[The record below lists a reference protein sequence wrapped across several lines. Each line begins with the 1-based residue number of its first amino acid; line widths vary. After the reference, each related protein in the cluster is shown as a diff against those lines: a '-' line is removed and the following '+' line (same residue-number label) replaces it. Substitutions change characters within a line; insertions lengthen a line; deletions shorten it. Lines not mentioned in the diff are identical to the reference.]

1 MHWYFIR
8 VQYGNGK
15 TEADK
20 FENDIYSSALGRS
33 SDYVLKIAM
42 LIEMGKRLISY
53 TITKESIE
61 VAIDL
66 VGTYF
71 LPSCICVIE
80 RLEEDEKFNQIEKV
94 LKKLRDKSGSC
105 GHSDLL
111 RSTKLKSRD
120 FTECIA
126 TLIESETIVEYDDEK
141 TKAKSYLLINS
152 DDSILSKL
160 RAEQDSTESIRHI
173 SKGALTKSQLK
184 GVDKILVLMDE

>member
-1 MHWYFIR
+1 
-8 VQYGNGK
+8 
-15 TEADK
+15 
-20 FENDIYSSALGRS
+20 
-33 SDYVLKIAM
+33 
-42 LIEMGKRLISY
+42 
-53 TITKESIE
+53 
-61 VAIDL
+61 
-66 VGTYF
+66 

-80 RLEEDEKFNQIEKV
+80 RLEEDENFNQIEKV
-94 LKKLRDKSGSC
+94 LKKLRDKGGSC

-120 FTECIA
+120 FAECIA

-173 SKGALTKSQLK
+173 SKGALIKSQLK